1 VRGVSQRTR
10 GILTIAALVAMML
23 GRGAPARAVPM
34 VAIEGGTGVAGGTV
48 AAVLSLSG
56 DPDGLAVSA
65 DVAVHYPDPPLRTE
79 PSVCALAERLSETHS
94 LTANVPLAGEL
105 LLAIAPLQAPLAL
118 GEGPLATCDFGIALG
133 APAGTAALTLADLE
147 LRDADGGLIP
157 AEAIDG
163 GIFIE
168 PSGPTATA
176 TITPTASITPTATN
190 TLPPTDTPTPT
201 PTPTATPFRPT
212 VIANDFGNCAI
223 GGGHPPAQPAG
234 LLLLPALVLWLRRR
248 RSWSQSAARRSAAPT
263 AMLVLL
269 GAVVARQAHG
279 AALDEAG
286 EIKLGVRAYSAARV
300 ATQDTNKVLIEA
312 VPGVITTRG
321 LTFPVS
327 ATGHLRQ
334 SRFFVEATLEHD
346 LDRLLREGFGPLA
359 LLDDLPVTFRK
370 FGYFLSYRGEYEGVY
385 DYGPAEYRTAYQFYD
400 QQLAPPNPI
409 TGALPNVG
417 ADRRRLRSVGSL
429 RNRLFQAYLQF
440 DVGKLF
446 VRFGRQ
452 ILAWGETDVFRLLDN
467 INPLDNSFGGFL
479 VPLDERRVPID
490 MLRTSYAIGEIP
502 GTPFYET
509 YLEGFAAIDNSVGFE
524 PGIPVGSPWQLPN
537 TVPSA
542 TQKNIR
548 QTPSRTIQDMRG
560 GVQLKTMVPFPGIE
574 TLTLGAAYYQTYLDL
589 PAAQVFT
596 ETFPLPITHG
606 VATGFSALAVQSA
619 PKVQIAGTTATFAV
633 PPDWARWIYLS
644 SEPIVRTE
652 LAYFVNEPRYSQQG
666 LDPFIFAFPRPGGS
680 ICPQGTIQPNGF
692 CAGPRRTGDSWN
704 FMLGFD
710 TQQAIRWL
718 NPDASFFISTQFFY
732 KHLRGGLPRTPVE
745 TPFSALPGQPVIFN
759 GEVFPV
765 TNKTFSPDRWG
776 LPSAAAEP
784 ELVHN
789 PIDQYTQTLLI
800 ATTYFGGKMT
810 PSFTVL
816 YDWSGSIVLQ
826 PQVTLSYDPFRFITS
841 YSYLGAN
848 NLHGASGTSLLR
860 DRDNVLF
867 QIEYSL

>member
-1 VRGVSQRTR
+1 MTC
-10 GILTIAALVAMML
+10 AALAAL
-23 GRGAPARAVPM
+23 LLIGSTAAHAVPL
-34 VAIEGGTGVAGGTV
+34 VAIEGGTGVEGGTA
-48 AAVLSLSG
+48 AAVLSLAD
-56 DPDGLAVSA
+56 DPDGLAVAA

-79 PSVCALAERLSETHS
+79 PGACTLAARLSDTHQ
-94 LTANVPLAGEL
+94 LTASVPLTGEL
-105 LLAIAPLQAPLAL
+105 LLAIAPLEAPLAL
-118 GEGPLATCDFGIALG
+118 GEGALATCDFGIALG
-133 APAGTAALTLADLE
+133 TPAGTAALTLADLE
-147 LRDADGGLIP
+147 LRDAEGTRIP
-157 AEAIDG
+157 AQTLDGAIT
-163 GIFIE
+163 IE
-168 PSGPTATA
+168 PSGPTPTV
-176 TITPTASITPTATN
+176 TITRTASITPTATN
-190 TLPPTDTPTPT
+190 TSPPPPDTPTPT
-201 PTPTATPFRPT
+201 PTFTPTLFRPT

-223 GGGHPPAQPAG
+223 GGGNPPPRGAG
-234 LLLLPALVLWLRRR
+234 LLLLPVALLLLARRR
-248 RSWSQSAARRSAAPT
+248 RRRAARRAASG
-263 AMLVLL
+263 LGLL
-269 GAVVARQAHG
+269 ALIAVAHQAHG

-286 EIKLGVRAYSAARV
+286 EIKLGVRAYTAARI
-300 ATQDTNKVLIEA
+300 ATQDTNKEIIEGA
-312 VPGVITTRG
+312 PDRITTRA

-327 ATGHLRQ
+327 STGHLRQ

-346 LDRLLREGFGPLA
+346 LDRLLKEGFGPLA
-359 LLDDLPVTFRK
+359 LLNDLPVNFRK

-400 QQLAPPNPI
+400 QQIAPPNPI
-409 TGALPNVG
+409 TGASPNVG
-417 ADRRRLRSVGSL
+417 AYRRRLRSVAVL

-542 TQKNIR
+542 SQQNIR

-560 GVQLKTMVPFPGIE
+560 GAQLKTMVPVPGIE
-574 TLTLGAAYYQTYLDL
+574 TMTLGVAYYQTYLDN

-596 ETFPLPITHG
+596 ETFPLPISKG

-652 LAYFVNEPRYSQQG
+652 LAYFINEPRWSQQG
-666 LDPFIFAFPRPGGS
+666 LDPFVFALARDGKV
-680 ICPQGTIQPNGF
+680 CPQGTVEPNGF

-732 KHLRGGLPRTPVE
+732 KHLRGGLPRTPIN
-745 TPFSALPGQPVIFN
+745 TPFPALPGQPVIFN
-759 GEVFPV
+759 GEVYPV
-765 TNKTFSPDRWG
+765 TNKTYSTDRWG
-776 LPSAAAEP
+776 LPAGAAEP
-784 ELVHN
+784 DLVHN
-789 PIDQYTQTLLI
+789 PVDQYTQTLLI

-816 YDWSGSIVLQ
+816 YDWSGSVVLQ

-860 DRDNVLF
+860 DRDNILF

>member
-1 VRGVSQRTR
+1 MRGVSQQRSGR
-10 GILTIAALVAMML
+10 GILTIAAVVALV
-23 GRGAPARAVPM
+23 GGSGAAARAVPI

-56 DPDGLAVSA
+56 DPEGAAVSA
-65 DVAVHYPDPPLRTE
+65 DIAVNYPDPPLRTE
-79 PSVCALAERLSETHS
+79 PSACALAERLSDTHR

-105 LLAIAPLQAPLAL
+105 LLAIAPLEAPLAL
-118 GEGPLATCDFGIALG
+118 GDGPLATCDFGIALG
-133 APAGTAALTLADLE
+133 APAGTAALTLTDLE
-147 LRDADGGLIP
+147 LHNAAGGLIP
-157 AEAIDG
+157 AESIDG

-176 TITPTASITPTATN
+176 TVTRTASITPTATN
-190 TLPPTDTPTPT
+190 TSPPPPDTPTRT

-212 VIANDFGNCAI
+212 VIADDFGNCSI
-223 GGGHPPAQPAG
+223 GGGAQPATV
-234 LLLLPALVLWLRRR
+234 LLLPAAWLLWLRRR
-248 RSWSQSAARRSAAPT
+248 RAGAARRPRST
-263 AMLVLL
+263 TMLVLAIAL
-269 GAVVARQAHG
+269 AARQADG

-286 EIKLGVRAYSAARV
+286 EIKLGVRAYTAARI
-300 ATQDTNKVLIEA
+300 ATQDTNKELIIGA
-312 VPGVITTRG
+312 PDRITTRA

-334 SRFFVEATLEHD
+334 SRYFVEATLEHD

-359 LLDDLPVTFRK
+359 LLDDLPVKFRK

-385 DYGPAEYRTAYQFYD
+385 DYGPAEYRTAYQFFD
-400 QQLAPPNPI
+400 QQIAPPNPI
-409 TGALPNVG
+409 TGASPNVG
-417 ADRRRLRSVGSL
+417 QYRRRLRNVAVL

-440 DVGKLF
+440 DIGKLF

-490 MLRTSYAIGEIP
+490 MLRTSYSIGEIP

-509 YLEGFAAIDNSVGFE
+509 YLEGFAAIDNAVGFE

-537 TVPSA
+537 MVPSA
-542 TQKNIR
+542 AQQNIR

-560 GVQLKTMVPFPGIE
+560 GAQLKTMVPVPGIE
-574 TLTLGAAYYQTYLDL
+574 TLTLGFAYYQTYLDL

-596 ETFPLPITHG
+596 ETFPLPITKG
-606 VATGFSALAVQSA
+606 VATGFNALAVQSA
-619 PKVQIAGTTATFAV
+619 PKVQIAGTTATFAI

-666 LDPFIFAFPRPGGS
+666 LDPFVFALARDGQN
-680 ICPQGTIQPNGF
+680 CPQGTIQPNGF

-732 KHLRGGLPRTPVE
+732 KHLRGGLPRTPIN
-745 TPFSALPGQPVIFN
+745 TPFAALPGQARLFN

-765 TNKTFSPDRWG
+765 TNKTYSPDRWG
-776 LPSAAAEP
+776 LPGAAAEP
-784 ELVHN
+784 DLVHN

-800 ATTYFGGKMT
+800 ATTYFGGKLT

-826 PQVTLSYDPFRFITS
+826 PQATFSYDPFRFITS

-860 DRDNVLF
+860 DRDNILF